1 MQVYDQSKIQ
11 QTRPLRSQRN
21 HCEDIKMRQAL
32 KEKLL
37 VNAPMLYKYF
47 KNNPKNV
54 IDCPDDLF
62 EFIFELSVK
71 IEDFNKRF
79 PRRRVRFMKV
89 AMEYGEFVVVTNR
102 QVFTVQKLIA
112 ATTSQI
118 RSYRRNLK
126 QALLERAKAIGTT
139 ALFGSSLIPDWKQ
152 LMPDDT
158 DTLRKILEYAEKRAV
173 VPQDHI
179 DLEQWRKKYLN
190 EEHFEL
196 FKQK

>member
-1 MQVYDQSKIQ
+1 MKQD
-11 QTRPLRSQRN
+11 
-21 HCEDIKMRQAL
+21 L

-37 VNAPMLYKYF
+37 AVAPLLYKYF
-47 KNNPKNV
+47 RENPQMQ
-54 IDCPDDLF
+54 IGIPDDLF

-89 AMEYGEFVVVTNR
+89 AMEYGEFVVVANR

-112 ATTSQI
+112 ATISQI
-118 RSYRRNLK
+118 RSYRRSLK

-139 ALFGSSLIPDWKQ
+139 ALFGSRLIPDWK
-152 LMPDDT
+152 LFMPDDT

-173 VPQDHI
+173 VPLDHA
-179 DLEQWRKKYLN
+179 DLASWRKKFLN
-190 EEHFEL
+190 IEKSKEEDNAL
-196 FKQK
+196 L

>member
-1 MQVYDQSKIQ
+1 MRSE
-11 QTRPLRSQRN
+11 LR
-21 HCEDIKMRQAL
+21 
-32 KEKLL
+32 EKLL
-37 VNAPMLYKYF
+37 EVAPMLYKHF
-47 KNNPKNV
+47 KDNPKSV

-89 AMEYGEFVVVTNR
+89 AMEYGEFVVITNR

-112 ATTSQI
+112 ATISQI

-126 QALLERAKAIGTT
+126 QVLLERAKAIGTT
-139 ALFGSSLIPDWKQ
+139 ALFGSSLIPDWKR

-173 VPQDHI
+173 VPQDHT
-179 DLEQWRKKYLN
+179 DLAN
-190 EEHFEL
+190 
-196 FKQK
+196 

>member
-1 MQVYDQSKIQ
+1 MK
-11 QTRPLRSQRN
+11 N
-21 HCEDIKMRQAL
+21 EL

-37 VNAPMLYKYF
+37 VTAPTLYKYF
-47 KNNPKNV
+47 KDNPKSV

-62 EFIFELSVK
+62 EFVFELSIK

-102 QVFTVQKLIA
+102 QVFTVQKLIT

-118 RSYRRNLK
+118 RSYRRSLK

-139 ALFGSSLIPDWKQ
+139 ALFGSSLIPDWKR

-158 DTLRKILEYAEKRAV
+158 DTLRKILEYAEKRAI
-173 VPQDHI
+173 VPQDHT
-179 DLEQWRKKYLN
+179 DLANWYKKYLN
-190 EEHFEL
+190 IDKTREEDDAIF
-196 FKQK
+196 

>member
-1 MQVYDQSKIQ
+1 
-11 QTRPLRSQRN
+11 
-21 HCEDIKMRQAL
+21 MRQEL

-37 VNAPMLYKYF
+37 ATAPMLYKYF
-47 KNNPKNV
+47 KDNPKSV

-71 IEDFNKRF
+71 IEDFNKRL

-102 QVFTVQKLIA
+102 LVFTVQKLIA

-118 RSYRRNLK
+118 RSYRRCLK
-126 QALLERAKAIGTT
+126 QVLLERAKVIGTT
-139 ALFGSSLIPDWKQ
+139 ALFGSSLIPDRKR

-158 DTLRKILEYAEKRAV
+158 DTLRKIMEYAEKRAI
-173 VPQDHI
+173 VPQDHA
-179 DLEQWRKKYLN
+179 DLANWRKKYLN
-190 EEHFEL
+190 IGKSKDENNAL
-196 FKQK
+196 L